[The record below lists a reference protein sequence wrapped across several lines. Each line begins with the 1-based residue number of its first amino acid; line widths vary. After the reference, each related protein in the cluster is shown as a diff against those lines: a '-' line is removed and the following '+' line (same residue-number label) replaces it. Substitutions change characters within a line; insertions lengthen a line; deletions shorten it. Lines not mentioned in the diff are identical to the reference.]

1 MAGSDTTGEVEVDA
15 WPTVENVLTRSGN
28 VTLSAP
34 GEPRPSTCEALQTRD
49 DPPQGRTAGA
59 QSIDLAPRVSPTPED
74 GFSTASGDSPSE
86 VIPFDEED
94 GVVRLRLNSM
104 DQMKDFPRLLRRA
117 RELAAEEEGTFKIAL
132 PNDFPRIG
140 VADEH
145 REDRSSTFRAVSQN
159 NGVYRLDRFE
169 GRRMIQMNTSTCD
182 DTVVDEL
189 VQRFEDNL
197 TRPGGLRNVRY
208 GIDLDA
214 RSLEER
220 QHIGIPAQ
228 SPVWPLGNN
237 QLDRT
242 RAVIPGLHWPFAY
255 KSHTSFGAPFALHK
269 EDCDLVAA
277 NVLYLGRKIWTV
289 TAPRD
294 ADRLEAQVRGSQGH
308 KFTCSQGVRHCSIY
322 ISHATLA
329 QWDVSYKTFS
339 QTANEVVVVYPH
351 SYHQGFSTG
360 STLAEAV
367 NYAPEGW
374 NIRGHNECLS
384 SCPGYPIPNAKR
396 EFRPDGMA
404 QEEDLSGGQP
414 SVRRYFG
421 TETMVGKVFSDQA
434 GPMGLQVLQRHGS
447 SEKESQEEQH
457 EQHEQQQQQQQQQEE
472 EEEEDEEI
480 IRERTISP
488 ISTIKST
495 TASNM
500 KGTQS
505 TKRSRIDIPSE
516 TPSKRLKKRGSTQ
529 QQASPSQSR
538 SKKKEVIPV
547 ESYWDEWDAKRE
559 SELQPGDTN
568 RQTIKAVRVWRRL
581 SSHTPAPSPDRHQ
594 GALSRDRVDSVV
606 KMVLAVA
613 NNYAFSALKEV
624 IFFLQQDGATS
635 VAGIFSSDLG
645 TLVRSIDAIV
655 TADHLNSY
663 LRRFALARL
672 AKSYN
677 DTVVNGGHL
686 VDSEPNMSSLKRM
699 TTKESK
705 SEAYISLIQHT
716 WGVEFP
722 GRYRGQRKTQS
733 GLIKSDASNAV
744 RWNQCRRKLGKQ
756 IDAGQRWLRFAE
768 RFGWSSLGLISRD
781 WSIGDNK
788 VAASDR
794 IFEENLTSSEHGLLL
809 NEIEA
814 LKGRFLRQLNKPLGG
829 GLFDLLEDSSRAK
842 GLPLLGMNHED
853 ILTRPD
859 CDQRWLNEMDC
870 QRGPLVAE

>member
-414 SVRRYFG
+414 S
-421 TETMVGKVFSDQA
+421 
-434 GPMGLQVLQRHGS
+434 
-447 SEKESQEEQH
+447 
-457 EQHEQQQQQQQQQEE
+457 
-472 EEEEDEEI
+472 
-480 IRERTISP
+480 
-488 ISTIKST
+488 
-495 TASNM
+495 
-500 KGTQS
+500 
-505 TKRSRIDIPSE
+505 
-516 TPSKRLKKRGSTQ
+516 
-529 QQASPSQSR
+529 
-538 SKKKEVIPV
+538 
-547 ESYWDEWDAKRE
+547 
-559 SELQPGDTN
+559 
-568 RQTIKAVRVWRRL
+568 TIKAVRVWRRL